1 MHKLKLQEIAARC
14 GYTEIAKQRKLLDDL
29 ESNIMDKNSVNY

>member
-29 ESNIMDKNSVNY
+29 ESNING